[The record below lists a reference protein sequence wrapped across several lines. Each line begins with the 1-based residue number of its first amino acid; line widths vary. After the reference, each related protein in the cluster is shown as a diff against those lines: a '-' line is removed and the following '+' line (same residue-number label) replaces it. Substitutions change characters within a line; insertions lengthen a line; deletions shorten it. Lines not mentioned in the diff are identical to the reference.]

1 MAGGLKFTVSLLQ
14 GEFDRA
20 LQGVYEPIA
29 QAATDACREA
39 ADLGKTQARASIAAA
54 GFSRQWQ
61 NALRADVFPKSPKAS
76 ASAAVQFYHSIPYA
90 GVFETGAVIR
100 GKPKLY
106 VPLPSAPKRVARRR
120 LTPERFVQ
128 NIGPL
133 FPMKLKGKTYLAA
146 RLGLSKPAAKRGPP
160 YKMTMA
166 ELRRGA
172 RFEGVVRTV
181 PIFVGVDL
189 VNIRKRFDVQSA
201 FNAAADALPRL
212 YDKNMRG

>member
-1 MAGGLKFTVSLLQ
+1 MAGSLRFTVAILK
-14 GEFDRA
+14 GEFDFA
-20 LQGVYEPIA
+20 MKGIYDPIA
-29 QAATDACREA
+29 QAATDACVEA
-39 ADLGKTQARASIAAA
+39 AEIGKTKARASIAAA
-54 GFSRQWQ
+54 GFSRAWQ
-61 NALRADVFPKSPKAS
+61 NAMRAEVFPRPPKAS
-76 ASAAVQFYHSIPYA
+76 ASAAVNFYHAIPYA
-90 GVFETGAVIR
+90 GVFEAGAVIR
-100 GKPKLY
+100 GRPKLY

-133 FPMKLKGKTYLAA
+133 FPMKLKGKSYLAA

-181 PIFVGVDL
+181 PVFVGIDT
-189 VNIRKRFDVQSA
+189 VNIRKRFDLQSA
-201 FNAAADALPRL
+201 FNDAADQLPRL
-212 YDKNMRG
+212 YDRKMKG

>member
-1 MAGGLKFTVSLLQ
+1 MAGNLKFTVAILK
-14 GEFDRA
+14 GEFDLA
-20 LQGVYEPIA
+20 MKGIYDPIA

-39 ADLGKTQARASIAAA
+39 AEIGKTKGRASIAAG
-54 GFSRQWQ
+54 GFSKQWQ
-61 NALRADVFPKSPKAS
+61 NALRADVFPRPPKAS

-90 GVFETGAVIR
+90 GVFEEGAVIR

-106 VPLPSAPKRVARRR
+106 VALPSAPKRVARRR
-120 LTPERFVQ
+120 MTPERFVQ

-133 FPMKLKGKTYLAA
+133 FPMKLKGKSYLGA
-146 RLGLSKPAAKRGPP
+146 RIGLSKPAAKRGPP

-181 PIFVGVDL
+181 PVFFGIDT
-189 VNIRKRFDVQSA
+189 VNIRKRFDLESA
-201 FNAAADALPRL
+201 FIDAADELPRL
-212 YDKNMRG
+212 YEKNMKG